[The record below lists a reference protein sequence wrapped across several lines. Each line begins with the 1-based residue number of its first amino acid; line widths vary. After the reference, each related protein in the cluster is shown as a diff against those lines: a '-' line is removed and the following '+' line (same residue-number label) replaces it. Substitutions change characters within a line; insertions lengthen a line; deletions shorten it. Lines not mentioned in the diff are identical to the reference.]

1 MALTIKWVLFVFYNY
16 TRQGSIQPSESLLQG
31 FNLTEIIHSAKED
44 SSVELGSMTVDG
56 NMSKRAAGF
65 IARF

>member
-56 NMSKRAAGF
+56 NMSTRSAGF

>member
-44 SSVELGSMTVDG
+44 SSVELGSMTVNG
-56 NMSKRAAGF
+56 SMSMRAAVVF
-65 IARF
+65 TRF

>member
-16 TRQGSIQPSESLLQG
+16 TRQGSIQKSESLLQG

-44 SSVELGSMTVDG
+44 SSVELGSMTFDV

>member
-16 TRQGSIQPSESLLQG
+16 TRQGSIQPSESILQG

-56 NMSKRAAGF
+56 NTSTRSAGF